1 MLDQL
6 KALVQLETF
15 RTFSKSNIV
24 VNGESVNDIERHP
37 WLVALR
43 TNGNYQTV
51 LFWGTVLNNSLVLVR
66 LSRAYKRLEFKIL
79 SCAKKWNGNKC
90 FDISGGSHFCGGAI
104 LDRHHILTAA
114 HCDFSQLYDR
124 IVYRTVHRY
133 FSYMYF
139 CNQFYSSCLGQNL

>member
-79 SCAKKWNGNKC
+79 SCAKK
-90 FDISGGSHFCGGAI
+90 
-104 LDRHHILTAA
+104 
-114 HCDFSQLYDR
+114 
-124 IVYRTVHRY
+124 
-133 FSYMYF
+133 
-139 CNQFYSSCLGQNL
+139 

>member
-51 LFWGTVLNNSLVLVR
+51 LFWGTVWDNSSVLVR

-79 SCAKKWNGNKC
+79 SCAKK
-90 FDISGGSHFCGGAI
+90 
-104 LDRHHILTAA
+104 
-114 HCDFSQLYDR
+114 
-124 IVYRTVHRY
+124 
-133 FSYMYF
+133 
-139 CNQFYSSCLGQNL
+139 

>member
-24 VNGESVNDIERHP
+24 VNGESVNDIEPHP

-79 SCAKKWNGNKC
+79 SCAKK
-90 FDISGGSHFCGGAI
+90 
-104 LDRHHILTAA
+104 
-114 HCDFSQLYDR
+114 
-124 IVYRTVHRY
+124 
-133 FSYMYF
+133 
-139 CNQFYSSCLGQNL
+139 

>member
-24 VNGESVNDIERHP
+24 VNGESVNDIDRHP

-51 LFWGTVLNNSLVLVR
+51 LF
-66 LSRAYKRLEFKIL
+66 
-79 SCAKKWNGNKC
+79 
-90 FDISGGSHFCGGAI
+90 
-104 LDRHHILTAA
+104 
-114 HCDFSQLYDR
+114 
-124 IVYRTVHRY
+124 
-133 FSYMYF
+133 
-139 CNQFYSSCLGQNL
+139 